1 MLEALRSEVLQANL
15 EVVRRGLVIYTFG
28 NASGLARDEGLVVI
42 KPSGVPYDKMT
53 PADMVIAD
61 LEGRVVEGSLRP
73 SSDLATHVA
82 LYRAFPLIGGIVHTH
97 SRHATAWAQAGREIP
112 CFGTTHADYFYGVIP
127 ITEELTA
134 EEISGDYVLNTGH
147 AIARVVNR
155 KEPLAVP
162 AALVRGHAPFTW
174 GANVHDAAHN
184 AVVLESVAK
193 MAHFTRLL
201 NPDVAPVSQSLLDRH
216 YQRKHGASATYGQ
229 KA

>member
-82 LYRAFPLIGGIVHTH
+82 LYRAFPSIGGIVHTH
-97 SRHATAWAQAGREIP
+97 SRHATAWAQAAREIP
-112 CFGTTHADYFYGVIP
+112 CFGTTHADYFHGPVP
-127 ITEELTA
+127 VTRHLTA
-134 EEISGDYVLNTGH
+134 AEIESDYEGNTGV
-147 AIARVVNR
+147 AIVELMQGR
-155 KEPLAVP
+155 EPLAVP
-162 AALVRGHAPFTW
+162 GVLVAGHAPFCW
-174 GANVHDAAHN
+174 GKTAADAAHV
-184 AVVLESVAK
+184 AVVLEQLAA
-193 MAHFTRLL
+193 MALETIAL
-201 NPDVAPVSQSLLDRH
+201 NPAAEPISEAQLNKH
-216 YQRKHGASATYGQ
+216 YFRKHGPKATYGQ
-229 KA
+229 A

>member
-1 MLEALRSEVLQANL
+1 
-15 EVVRRGLVIYTFG
+15 
-28 NASGLARDEGLVVI
+28 
-42 KPSGVPYDKMT
+42 
-53 PADMVIAD
+53 
-61 LEGRVVEGSLRP
+61 
-73 SSDLATHVA
+73 
-82 LYRAFPLIGGIVHTH
+82 
-97 SRHATAWAQAGREIP
+97 
-112 CFGTTHADYFYGVIP
+112 
-127 ITEELTA
+127 
-134 EEISGDYVLNTGH
+134 VLNTGH